1 MVHFQD
7 QQALVLDGLRDA
19 GCDASLCQ
27 AVLQYLNAAQE
38 EHVEHALCLLRQHK
52 RTLLS
57 QLHEDEHKIDVV
69 DFLIY
74 HIQQGHREEKG

>member
-1 MVHFQD
+1 MAHFLD

-38 EHVEHALCLLRQHK
+38 EHVEHALCLLRRHK
-52 RTLLS
+52 RMLLS

-69 DFLIY
+69 DYLIY

>member
-1 MVHFQD
+1 MAHIQD

-38 EHVEHALCLLRQHK
+38 EYVEHALCLLRQHK